1 LTAFL
6 VAYLATNPQ
15 YPKRYSARVD
25 GQMTLDDFIG
35 KIPLWQ
41 RPQLEDDL
49 HDLLASGYG
58 QLTFTLVAGKLTTWE
73 VTISRKVARRSD
85 D

>member
-1 LTAFL
+1 
-6 VAYLATNPQ
+6 
-15 YPKRYSARVD
+15 
-25 GQMTLDDFIG
+25 MTLDDFIG

-73 VTISRKVARRSD
+73 VTISRKVARRSGD
-85 D
+85 